1 MALSIERVATSVKA
15 ACLTRLACPCEWR
28 ADTPER
34 KTAGAQITGAMSVQ
48 PLTMANAIRALSMDA
63 VHRAKSGHQ
72 GMPLGMADVA
82 TVLWTRALKYD
93 AADPGWP
100 DRDRFVLSAG
110 HGSMLLYALLHLTGF
125 PGLSIDQLKSF
136 RQWGSM
142 TPGHP
147 EHGHTPGVET
157 TTGPL
162 GQGLATAV
170 GMAMAERSLAAR
182 YGSHLVDHRTWVIA
196 GDGCLMEGVSHE
208 AISLAGR
215 LKLAKL
221 TVLFDDNDTTID
233 GRATI
238 AETGDQVA
246 RCKAAGWATKR
257 IDGHDYRQIARA
269 LAWARRQDRPS
280 FIASRTQINRGAGPK
295 EGDEHG
301 HGYGLFD
308 EEIAA
313 ARQAMG
319 WPHAPFVI
327 PDDVADAWKRAGRRG
342 RGARKTWAARV
353 NDHHHGAEFLRA
365 VKGELPARAFA
376 GLDAHIAAV
385 AESRPAAAT
394 RIHSGAALAP
404 LTAAIP
410 EMIAGSADLTG
421 SNNTFVKGMLP
432 FDAPGYAGRYVHYG
446 VREHGMAAAMNGM
459 ALHGGVIPYSGTFL
473 VFSDYSRAAI
483 RLGAL
488 MGVRVIHVM
497 THDSIGLGEDG
508 PTHQPIEHLAAL
520 RAMPN
525 LMVFRPADAVETAEC
540 WKAALMEIKAP
551 SIMALSRQKTAAVRT
566 AGGDLALKGAYELA
580 PADGRAEVSLF
591 ASGTE
596 VAVAMAARQLIQA
609 AGIGA
614 RVVSTPC
621 WELFERQDATY
632 RAQVLGRSRL
642 NIAIEAGVRQGW
654 DRFIGEDGLF
664 IGLDHFGASA
674 PFERLYQEFGITA
687 EAVAAAVKAKLSSA
701 A

>member
-1 MALSIERVATSVKA
+1 
-15 ACLTRLACPCEWR
+15 
-28 ADTPER
+28 
-34 KTAGAQITGAMSVQ
+34 MSVQ

-82 TVLWTRALKYD
+82 TVLWTRFLKFD
-93 AADPGWP
+93 ASDPQWP

-110 HGSMLLYALLHLTGF
+110 HGSMLIYALLHLTGF
-125 PGLSIDQLKSF
+125 PSMTIEEIKTF
-136 RQWGSM
+136 RQWGSI

-147 EHGHTPGVET
+147 EYGHTPGVET

-162 GQGLATAV
+162 GQGIATAV

-182 YGSHLVDHRTWVIA
+182 FGSHLVDHRTWVIA

-215 LKLAKL
+215 LRLSGL

-233 GRATI
+233 GRATL

-246 RCKAAGWATKR
+246 RFKAAGWAVKR
-257 IDGHDYRQIARA
+257 IDGHDYGQISRA
-269 LAWARRQDRPS
+269 LRW
-280 FIASRTQINRGAGPK
+280 ASRQERPTMIACKTLINRGAGPK

-301 HGYGLFD
+301 HGYALFD

-313 ARQAMG
+313 ARLAMG
-319 WPHAPFVI
+319 WPHEPFVI
-327 PDDVADAWKRAGRRG
+327 PDDVAAAWRKAGRRG
-342 RGARKTWAARV
+342 RTAHRHWRARLK
-353 NDHHHGAEFLRA
+353 DHHGGAAFLQT
-365 VKGELPARAFA
+365 VKGELPEDAFA
-376 GLDAHIAAV
+376 GLDAHIEKAAKDQ
-385 AESRPAAAT
+385 PAAAT
-394 RIHSGAALAP
+394 RVHSGAALEV
-404 LTAAIP
+404 LTPAIP
-410 EMIAGSADLTG
+410 ALIAGSADLTG
-421 SNNTFVKGMLP
+421 SNNTYVKGMIQ
-432 FDAPGYAGRYVHYG
+432 FDAPDYGGRYVHYG

-459 ALHGGVIPYSGTFL
+459 ALHGGVIPLSGTFL

-488 MGVRVIHVM
+488 MGVRVVHVM

-508 PTHQPIEHLAAL
+508 PTHQPIEHLASL

-525 LMVFRPADAVETAEC
+525 LLVFRPADAVETAEC
-540 WKAALMEIKAP
+540 WKAALLEAKTP
-551 SIMALSRQKTAAVRT
+551 SIMALSRQKTPAVRDR
-566 AGGDLALKGAYELA
+566 GGDLCLKGAYELA
-580 PADGRAEVSLF
+580 AADGEARVSIF

-596 VAVAMAARQLIQA
+596 VALALAARELLQA
-609 AGIGA
+609 GGYPT

-621 WELFERQDATY
+621 WELFERQGAGY
-632 RAQVLGRSRL
+632 RANVIGRAPVR
-642 NIAIEAGVRQGW
+642 IAVEAGVRQGW

-664 IGLDHFGASA
+664 VGMDRFGASA
-674 PFERLYQEFGITA
+674 PFERLYREFAITA
-687 EAVAAAVKAKLSSA
+687 EAVASA
-701 A
+701 AKAQITNAA